1 MTNAEHF
8 GTDLPGFD
16 TRVAPL
22 YHLRAL
28 DLMWDHLTK
37 GAPLTESQVLRTM
50 ARGGDAGHAP
60 PLQPANVP
68 PIPLLPHTED
78 RISVEKGRVAIPE

>member
-16 TRVAPL
+16 TRMAPLTL

-37 GAPLTESQVLRTM
+37 GAPLPESQVLRTTP
-50 ARGGDAGHAP
+50 RGGDAGHAL
-60 PLQPANVP
+60 PLEVANVP
-68 PIPLLPHTED
+68 PHLPLVPHPED
-78 RISVEKGRVAIPE
+78 PSVRSKDA

>member
-16 TRVAPL
+16 TRVAPLAL

-50 ARGGDAGHAP
+50 PRGGDAGHAP

-68 PIPLLPHTED
+68 PPSRSSHTRRTASAWRKD
-78 RISVEKGRVAIPE
+78 A